1 MSAAKERAN
10 KLLRQ
15 REERDTAAFAEAL
28 QPLRGDP
35 GFADHMARAIAAAI
49 SDDPPAFTRALDGL
63 VALVVEKAPALA
75 LLQRGVDLRRFITQV
90 VLANADRAT
99 AGLTVDEAIRRYTAY
114 GPEGFNLPG
123 NSGRVRPGRVPG
135 RVEIT
140 AGLSGRERREL
151 LAYSGLFREK
161 DPGGRPQKDADEWL
175 AKARAARDEY
185 RVRRKSEITEEQ
197 LAEKLD
203 AVDVRSVRRSLQ
215 RCGLSFKDFLALP

>member
-1 MSAAKERAN
+1 MSPGKPKKPVSAAKERAN
-10 KLLRQ
+10 KLLRE

-49 SDDPPAFTRALDGL
+49 RDDPTNPARDPLALTRALDGL

-123 NSGRVRPGRVPG
+123 NSGRVRRCRVPV
-135 RVEIT
+135 VEIT
-140 AGLSGRERREL
+140 PGLS
-151 LAYSGLFREK
+151 
-161 DPGGRPQKDADEWL
+161 
-175 AKARAARDEY
+175 
-185 RVRRKSEITEEQ
+185 
-197 LAEKLD
+197 
-203 AVDVRSVRRSLQ
+203 
-215 RCGLSFKDFLALP
+215 